1 MDDATVRENTV
12 IGQYTAGTVGGES
25 VPGYLEEEGAAKSS
39 TTETFVAVKAEIDNW
54 RWAGVPF
61 YLRTG
66 KRLQH
71 RLAEIVVEFKQ
82 VPHSIFGPLLQSG
95 STNRMVIRLQP
106 EEIISLEL
114 MNKQAG
120 LDVAL
125 PLQQVSLDLT
135 FPEENEPGAT
145 PDAYQRLLLDVVRQN
160 PTLFVRADEVEA
172 AWTWVDQIH
181 AAWQRIGMRPKNY
194 RAGGWGP
201 SESIA
206 LVARD
211 NRHWYESD

>member
-1 MDDATVRENTV
+1 
-12 IGQYTAGTVGGES
+12 
-25 VPGYLEEEGAAKSS
+25 
-39 TTETFVAVKAEIDNW
+39 
-54 RWAGVPF
+54 
-61 YLRTG
+61 
-66 KRLQH
+66 
-71 RLAEIVVEFKQ
+71 
-82 VPHSIFGPLLQSG
+82 
-95 STNRMVIRLQP
+95 
-106 EEIISLEL
+106 

-145 PDAYQRLLLDVVRQN
+145 PDAYQRLLLDVIRQN

-181 AAWQRIGMRPKNY
+181 AAWERIGMRPKNY
-194 RAGGWGP
+194 TAGGWGP

-211 NRHWYESD
+211 NRSWYEAD